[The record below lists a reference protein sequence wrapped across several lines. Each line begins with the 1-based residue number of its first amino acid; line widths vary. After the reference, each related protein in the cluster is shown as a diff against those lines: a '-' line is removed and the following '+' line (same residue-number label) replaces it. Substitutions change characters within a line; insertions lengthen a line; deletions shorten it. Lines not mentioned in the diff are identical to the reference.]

1 MILFGTITYNING
14 VEYTQNLLAANNV
27 EPNDFLL
34 KIFEILLVIII
45 IAILLSNSKKGNKRK
60 YKYSMKY

>member
-45 IAILLSNSKKGNKRK
+45 IAIIVTMLLSNSKKI
-60 YKYSMKY
+60 